1 MVKCALLTSE
11 GIPVADSETLTRAL
25 EEGVFGT
32 NQDSVPS
39 FDVLAVIEIQV
50 EPELVEYSNFT
61 FAIDP
66 VEVQVML

>member
-1 MVKCALLTSE
+1 MVNTALLTSE

-39 FDVLAVIEIQV
+39 FEVLAAIVIQV

-61 FAIDP
+61 FATVP
-66 VEVQVML
+66 VEVQVIL